1 MAYYKCLKCDK
12 SIEKDIL
19 ALNKKL
25 LGRNIMKFFCLKCLA
40 EYLELPEDLLKD
52 KINDFKRQ
60 GCSLFN

>member
-1 MAYYKCLKCDK
+1 MANPKCLKCEK
-12 SIEKDIL
+12 VLEKDIV

-25 LGRNIMKFFCLKCLA
+25 LGRIIVNFFCLKCLA
-40 EYLELPEDLLKD
+40 DYLELPEELLKN